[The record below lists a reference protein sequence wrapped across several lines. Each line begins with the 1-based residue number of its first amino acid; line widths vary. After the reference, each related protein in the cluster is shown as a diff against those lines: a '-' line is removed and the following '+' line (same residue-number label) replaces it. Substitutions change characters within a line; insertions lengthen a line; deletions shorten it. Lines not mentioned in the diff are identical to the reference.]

1 MPPWT
6 TCGTRCSEVDVSA
19 FLQQLPE
26 APPKG
31 LLAWAEDTQVE
42 ELGGEYTAFHNERI
56 ETPPG
61 MQNLMDNRT
70 TGRKVWA
77 TFCTCTACGEEWVT
91 KRGTTP
97 ESFWIVAGEDG
108 GTYTADIGDDVGAY
122 GMYYQE
128 IGEWDR
134 IVCPGCGWET
144 TVLHQKSVRGGRT
157 KRLQVA
163 QLLNIGKY
171 TTILYWM
178 VEKTISEYGTCLG
191 AVPRYAYAIDE
202 KGTVKAFSHKE
213 GGGAFCQERQSRWHR
228 LSDSADRW
236 NAQYSDWG
244 SINNRKA
251 GTEIWEK
258 FPKQEEMVGTTG
270 EKTGLWNYWKANGY
284 APATYLKLWRA
295 APGIENLAN
304 AGFGGLIAKII
315 HGSMTARYDLMA
327 EARQVLDLTKR
338 KPHEMLQVSRADY
351 KSLPKNISKKQLL
364 ILRGY
369 REIGGQ
375 LPPDVV
381 WEKLKN
387 VPAETL
393 FAQISTH
400 GGSLEKYEHYLEKQR
415 LHLKDIQLLAD
426 ARALA
431 QALHPETPLTEEEL
445 WPRNLV
451 AVHDRLTRQ
460 RLLAIDPKK
469 NQDLQAGF
477 DAVLER
483 FAEIQ
488 WTDKELAVIL
498 PKSNLELVMEGST
511 LNHCVGG
518 YGGSHAKGKRIILFI
533 RHYRRPERSYYTL
546 NISFEGDR
554 PREIQLHGYGNE
566 RHGPHKQYQHTIPK
580 KVRAFVDRWET
591 EVLAPWW
598 ARQLKEQQ
606 KEKSA

>member
-1 MPPWT
+1 M
-6 TCGTRCSEVDVSA
+6 DVSE
-19 FLQQLPE
+19 FLRQLPE
-26 APPKG
+26 DPPKG
-31 LLAWAEDTQVE
+31 LIAWAQDTQVE
-42 ELGGEYTAFHNERI
+42 ELGGEYTIFHNERT
-56 ETPPG
+56 ETSPE
-61 MQNLMDNRT
+61 MQDLMDNRT

-77 TFCTCTACGEEWVT
+77 TFCICTACGEEWMT

-97 ESFWIVAGEDG
+97 DSFWIVAGEDG
-108 GTYTADIGDDVGAY
+108 GTYAADIGDDVGAY

-128 IGEWDR
+128 IGEGDQ
-134 IVCPGCGWET
+134 IFCPVCGSET
-144 TVLHQKSVRGGRT
+144 RVLREKSVRGGRT

-163 QLLNIGKY
+163 QLANIGAY

-178 VEKTISEYGTCLG
+178 MEKTVYEYGTTVR

-202 KGTVKAFSHKE
+202 KGKSRAFSHKK
-213 GGGAFCQERQSRWHR
+213 GGGAFCQERQSQWHR
-228 LSDSADRW
+228 LSDPADRW
-236 NAQYSDWG
+236 NGLYSDWG

-251 GTEIWEK
+251 GTAIWEK
-258 FPKQEEMVGTTG
+258 IPKQEDMVGTTG
-270 EKTGLWNYWKANGY
+270 EKTGLWAYWKASGY

-304 AGFGGLIAKII
+304 AGFGDLIAEIV
-315 HGSMTARYDLMA
+315 HRSVEYRYDLMA
-327 EARQVLDLTKR
+327 EAQQVLDLTKR

-351 KSLPKNISKKQLL
+351 KSLPRNLSKKQLL

-369 REIGGQ
+369 RETGGQ
-375 LPPDVV
+375 LPPDAV

-387 VPAETL
+387 VPADTL
-393 FAQISTH
+393 FAQMSKH
-400 GGSLEKYEHYLEKQR
+400 GGSLEKYEYYLEKQH
-415 LHLKDIQLLAD
+415 LHLENIQFLAD
-426 ARALA
+426 ARNFA
-431 QALHPETPLTEEEL
+431 QAMHPETPLTEGEL

-460 RLLAIDPKK
+460 RLLTIDPKK

-483 FAEIQ
+483 YGEIQ
-488 WTDKELAVIL
+488 WTDGELAVIL
-498 PKSNLELVMEGST
+498 PKSNMDLVAEGST

-518 YGGSHAKGKRIILFI
+518 YGDSHAKGKRIILFI

-546 NISFEGDR
+546 NISFERDH

-566 RHGPHKQYQHTIPK
+566 RHGPHKQYRHTIPK
-580 KVRAFVDRWET
+580 KVRAFVDRWEN

-598 ARQLKEQQ
+598 AKQSKEQQ